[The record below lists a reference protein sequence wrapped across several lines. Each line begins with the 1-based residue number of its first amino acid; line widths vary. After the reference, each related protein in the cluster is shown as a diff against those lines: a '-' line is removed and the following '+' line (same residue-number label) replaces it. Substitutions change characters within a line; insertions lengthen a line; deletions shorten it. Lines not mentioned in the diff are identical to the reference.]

1 MKILFTGSIPTFQ
14 WQDTRELSDQE
25 KPFGTACEDMG
36 FVAASRG
43 HTILLASDHQASTD
57 YHVMQGVLKFASQG
71 QDNTVHILM
80 NRPEGSAL
88 IYDDL
93 PANIIIQR
101 KFHPE
106 MEHVLHGTLI
116 PCVAALDASDVMVSV
131 GGKLTA
137 KLMGHIAADRGK
149 GLLAIPSF
157 GGSSA
162 ELYESMKYLYKNAL
176 SDQFEDLSLLRSV
189 WSQGSAEKIINLTE
203 ALAGDK
209 KSPPTHSY
217 FISYV
222 WEDSAL
228 ADHVE
233 VLLRRSKRVIN
244 RDESIFRAG
253 TNLSDVVQSLIN
265 ESDTFVALWN
275 DKFKN
280 STWCPNELAYAI
292 ERQHRGL
299 TPTRVILLA
308 LDDTQPPIQFTGK
321 LWSAGQDRTQREL
334 TIRKLV
340 EEE

>member
-1 MKILFTGSIPTFQ
+1 MGSIPTFL
-14 WQDTRELSDQE
+14 WKETRELSEQE
-25 KPFGTACEDMG
+25 KPFARACEDMG

-43 HTILLASDHQASTD
+43 HTILLSSDHRASTD
-57 YHVMQGVLKFASQG
+57 YHVMQGVLQFASQQ
-71 QDNTVHILM
+71 QDKAAHILM

-88 IYDDL
+88 IYDNV
-93 PANIIIQR
+93 PANVVIQR

-106 MEHVLHGTLI
+106 MEHVMHGTLI
-116 PCVAALDASDVMVSV
+116 PCVAALDASDILVIV
-131 GGKLTA
+131 GGRLTTKLI
-137 KLMGHIAADRGK
+137 GHIAADRGK
-149 GLLAIPSF
+149 ALLAIPSF
-157 GGSSA
+157 GGISA
-162 ELYESMKYLYKNAL
+162 ELYESMKYWYKNAL
-176 SDQFEDLSLLRSV
+176 QDQFEDLSLLRSV
-189 WSQGSAEKIINLTE
+189 WSDDSAEKIINLAE
-203 ALAGDK
+203 ALASDQ
-209 KSPPTHSY
+209 KSIPAHSY

-222 WEDSAL
+222 WEDSAF

-233 VLLRRSKRVIN
+233 VLLRRHKRVVN

-253 TNLSDVVQSLIN
+253 SNLSDVVQSLIN

-280 STWCPNELAYAI
+280 SPWCPNELAYAL

-334 TIRKLV
+334 AFRKLV